1 MAKEKM
7 YEVTLYAKW
16 HDSAWAQ
23 NHRQFWPLSLD
34 ELLKSP
40 LDIPSED
47 AKVLARRF
55 SVDIKEVAE
64 DKPYLVMYDS
74 DDVEGETIIIR
85 AEKKEVEKA
94 LRKIAELLKSEDE
107 DPASSNDVTDVIK
120 DVGLELAIEEY
131 CERSS
136 PERYTVI
143 YGWCQVSLAE
153 E

>member
-1 MAKEKM
+1 MTKEKM

-40 LDIPSED
+40 LGIPSED
-47 AKVLARRF
+47 AEILAMRF

-85 AEKKEVEKA
+85 AEKEEVEKA
-94 LRKIAELLKSEDE
+94 LRRIAELLKSEDPVIT
-107 DPASSNDVTDVIK
+107 DIADAVNDIGK
-120 DVGLELAIEEY
+120 DLAIEEY